1 MLRDYLHYG
10 TCKLAARVYN
20 DTKGHVIL
28 HDRLVTHAHDRLVR
42 AAPDPRDQNV
52 RLFLEIARV
61 CQKALIRLSACPII
75 SGIFQT
81 PQPRR

>member
-10 TCKLAARVYN
+10 IWKLAARVYN
-20 DTKGHVIL
+20 DTTGRVIL
-28 HDRLVTHAHDRLVR
+28 HDQLVTHRHDQLVR

-52 RLFLEIARV
+52 RLVLKISHA

-75 SGIFQT
+75 GGIFQT
-81 PQPRR
+81 PEPRQ